1 MVLCNRMKKILLIG
15 NYKAGVGGISGQME
29 ILHKHLTEYGIE
41 CRIFNTSCNV
51 IRRIFLFPK
60 LIFTGRHYDIFHVH
74 GCSYWGFF
82 PIVLASII
90 SKILRKRLIITY
102 HGGDAQRFFG
112 RFKFLI
118 RYFNSHCE
126 QVTVPSG
133 FLKDVFASFGIS
145 CNVLPNIIE
154 NSLPFKERNIIYPN
168 YISMRSLYPLYNIS
182 CIIRAFGI
190 VQKSLPEA
198 KLTIL
203 GDGPERENLERLVS
217 SQNIPNIMFV
227 GRVNNKDIYPYLE
240 RNDIF
245 LSSPIIDN
253 MPVSIIEAFSAGLL
267 VISSNVGGISYVV
280 ENRKTGYLFDSN
292 DYMSLAKLMIEAVE
306 NQELTRNMIR
316 AALVEAHRY
325 RWEYIKNDLLKI
337 YDGKY

>member
-1 MVLCNRMKKILLIG
+1 M
-15 NYKAGVGGISGQME
+15 
-29 ILHKHLTEYGIE
+29 
-41 CRIFNTSCNV
+41 
-51 IRRIFLFPK
+51 
-60 LIFTGRHYDIFHVH
+60 GRHYDIFHVH

-82 PIVLASII
+82 PIILASII

-112 RFKFLI
+112 HFKFFTN
-118 RYFNSHCE
+118 YFLSDCE

-133 FLKDVFASFGIS
+133 FLREVFASFGIS
-145 CNVLPNIIE
+145 CKILPNIIE
-154 NSLPFKERNIIYPN
+154 NSLPFKERNTIGAN

-182 CIIRAFGI
+182 CIIRAFGV
-190 VQKSLPEA
+190 VQKNIPEA

-217 SQNIPNIMFV
+217 SQNIPNITFV
-227 GRVNNKDIYPYLE
+227 GRVDNKDIYPYLE

-267 VISSNVGGISYVV
+267 VISSNVGGIPYVV
-280 ENRKTGYLFDSN
+280 ENRKTGYLFDN
-292 DYMSLAKLMIEAVE
+292 DDHISLAKLMIEAVE

-316 AALVEAHRY
+316 AALVETHRY
-325 RWEYIKNDLLKI
+325 RWENIKNELLKI
-337 YDGKY
+337 YDGKN

>member
-1 MVLCNRMKKILLIG
+1 MKKVLLIG

-29 ILHKHLTEYGIE
+29 LLHKHLTACGIE
-41 CRIFNTSCNV
+41 CCVLSTSCNT
-51 IRRIFLFPK
+51 IRRILLFPR
-60 LIFTGRHYDIFHVH
+60 LMFMGRHYDIFHVH

-82 PIVLASII
+82 PIVLSSII
-90 SKILRKRLIITY
+90 SKILRKRLIVTY
-102 HGGDAQRFFG
+102 HGGDAQRFFS
-112 RFKFLI
+112 RFKFFASCFLS
-118 RYFNSHCE
+118 NCQE
-126 QVTVPSG
+126 VTVPSG

-145 CNVLPNIIE
+145 CKVLPNIIE
-154 NSLPFKERNIIYPN
+154 NTLPFKERNTIEPK

-198 KLTIL
+198 RLTIL

-217 SQNIPNIMFV
+217 SENIPNITFV
-227 GRVNNKDIYPYLE
+227 GRVDNKDIYPYLE
-240 RNDIF
+240 KNDIF
-245 LSSPIIDN
+245 LSSPLIDN

-267 VISSNVGGISYVV
+267 VISSNVGGIPYVV

-292 DYMSLAKLMIEAVE
+292 DHMSLAKLMIEAVE
-306 NQELTRNMIR
+306 NQEFTRNMIQ

-325 RWEYIKNDLLKI
+325 RWENIKNDLFKI
-337 YDGKY
+337 YDGKN